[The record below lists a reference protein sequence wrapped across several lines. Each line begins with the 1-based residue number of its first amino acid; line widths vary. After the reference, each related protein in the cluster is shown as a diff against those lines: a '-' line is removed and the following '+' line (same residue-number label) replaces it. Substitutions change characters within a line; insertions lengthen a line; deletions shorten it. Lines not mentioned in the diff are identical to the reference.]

1 MSDLDQDTLRMLIE
15 QGIDPTRLKTLP
27 TKGLPPNTAGIP
39 NLLVKET
46 PELKGSN
53 VAGFM
58 LSDPRIKQTQRN
70 RGMSQAMFVEP
81 GTSPETTA
89 HEAEHLMARTQLGHP
104 SDINEKFDA
113 LIQKPN
119 ARGNFVRTAMDI
131 APYLKSKYGL
141 SNAYFD
147 PRILKRNEA
156 ATVLYEQLASLA
168 SIEQTLGVDLTK
180 DPELRKTLFKDKDV
194 RETYNAL
201 TGLRQTR
208 LDPRDISPY
217 TRVPEKDTSTAQ
229 SLLEKTKKSLGF
241 NGGGS
246 TKLI

>member
-1 MSDLDQDTLRMLIE
+1 MGAIDEATLKMIIE
-15 QGIDPTRLKTLP
+15 EGIDPTRLKVRP
-27 TKGLPPNTAGIP
+27 TQGLPPNTAGIP

-46 PELKGSN
+46 PELRGSN
-53 VAGFM
+53 TSGFV
-58 LSDPRIKQTQRN
+58 LSDPRIKQMERN
-70 RGMSQAMFVEP
+70 RGMAQAMFVAP
-81 GTSPETTA
+81 GASPETVA
-89 HEAEHLMARTQLGHP
+89 HEAEHIMARTQLGHP
-104 SDINEKFDA
+104 AKINDKFSE
-113 LIQKPN
+113 LINKPN
-119 ARGNFVRTAMDI
+119 ARGDFVRAAIDM

-168 SIEQTLGVDLTK
+168 AVEQTLGVDLTK

-208 LDPRDISPY
+208 LDPRDIAPY
-217 TRVPEKDTSTAQ
+217 TRVPEPKETAQ

-246 TKLI
+246 TKII

>member
-1 MSDLDQDTLRMLIE
+1 MNDLDEDTLRMLLNE
-15 QGIDPTRLKTLP
+15 GINPTRLKARP
-27 TKGLPPNTAGIP
+27 VQGLPPNTAGIP

-58 LSDPRIKQTQRN
+58 LSDPRIKQTERN
-70 RGMSQAMFVEP
+70 RGMAQAMFVEP
-81 GTSPETTA
+81 GTSPETVA

-104 SDINEKFDA
+104 SSLNEKFSE
-113 LIQKPN
+113 LINKPN
-119 ARGNFVRTAMDI
+119 ARGEFVRAAMDV

-147 PRILKRNEA
+147 PKILKRNEA

-194 RETYNAL
+194 RDTYNAL

-208 LDPRDISPY
+208 LDPRDLAPY
-217 TRVPEKDTSTAQ
+217 TRVPEPKEKAQ
-229 SLLEKTKKSLGF
+229 SLLERTKKSLGF